1 MNKRMRILAE
11 VAGLAWVSADA
22 AWAIGDRLQINNTRL
37 MTGLFIAA
45 IFLGLVF
52 IYMQAK
58 ERP

>member
-1 MNKRMRILAE
+1 MNKRIIIGE
-11 VAGLAWVSADA
+11 VAGLAWLSADA
-22 AWAIGDRLQINNTRL
+22 AWAIGDRWQINNTRL

-52 IYMQAK
+52 IYMQAR